1 MSEALTK
8 SESKIQIE
16 PLCEDLALKVDLEKT
31 STTGS
36 LFERAISVEDTGPE
50 FLIEEAEELV
60 EDLIEEP
67 IDGEGD
73 GPEGIFTQELTADTG
88 EDSDRDEGSRDELKI
103 HEEE

>member
-8 SESKIQIE
+8 SESKIQME
-16 PLCEDLALKVDLEKT
+16 PLRGELELKVDLEKM
-31 STTGS
+31 STIGS
-36 LFERAISVEDTGPE
+36 LFERAISVEDKGPE
-50 FLIEEAEELV
+50 FLIEEAEELA

-73 GPEGIFTQELTADTG
+73 GPEGILTQELAADTG
-88 EDSDRDEGSRDELKI
+88 EDSDGDEGSRDELKI